1 MKRVVV
7 ISGTNHYEERAKSVI
22 EEYQKEHEVIYLT
35 SDFNHWKKEYFS
47 VELPFAQQLHVPGYQ
62 KNISVSR
69 IWSHI
74 VFSIKTFFR
83 LCKLKP
89 DIVYAEIPHNT
100 LAVATKWYKRLHKC
114 ELIFDIFDMWPEA
127 LPMKSNNPVFKL
139 ACSVWGGFRNH
150 NLKFADKVYTECNYF
165 QELIN
170 QEGCY
175 VPMETKYLTRKK
187 IDLDIQTIW
196 DADRLHICYGYG
208 LFTGGL
214 GLDFGARAL
223 GCMSIPMSSGNTQR
237 QLMCMED
244 FGATAFACTP
254 SYAMY
259 LAEAAKEAGVV
270 ERLQLKAGINGAEPW
285 TDEMRHQI
293 EDTLNVNCFDI
304 YGLCEITG
312 PGVACDCI
320 HHKGL
325 HVYEDHFFPEV
336 LNPVDH
342 TPCAEGETGELVF
355 TTLSKEGM
363 PLIRYRTKD
372 LTSIEYGKCE
382 CGRTLPR
389 IQKFTGRTDD
399 MKVIRGVNVFP
410 TQVEAALLSIGE
422 GVAPHYMM
430 VVDRENNLD
439 VLTVMV
445 EVDEKYFSDEIRKL
459 EALKKKIELALKQA
473 LGVAVKVKLCEPKSI
488 QRSEGKAKRVIDNRN
503 L

>member
-1 MKRVVV
+1 MAKVALQDWKEQIRDPKIECMSRDEMTALQSEKLVAQVKRVYENVPFYRKKMDDLGV
-7 ISGTNHYEERAKSVI
+7 KPEDIKGIEDIGKLPFTTKEDLRDNYPFGLLAVPQKDIVRVQGTSGT
-22 EEYQKEHEVIYLT
+22 T
-35 SDFNHWKKEYFS
+35 
-47 VELPFAQQLHVPGYQ
+47 G
-62 KNISVSR
+62 
-69 IWSHI
+69 
-74 VFSIKTFFR
+74 
-83 LCKLKP
+83 KL
-89 DIVYAEIPHNT
+89 T
-100 LAVATKWYKRLHKC
+100 LASYTQKDVDVWAECVAR
-114 ELIFDIFDMWPEA
+114 A
-127 LPMKSNNPVFKL
+127 LTMAGL
-139 ACSVWGGFRNH
+139 
-150 NLKFADKVYTECNYF
+150 TE
-165 QELIN
+165 E
-170 QEGCY
+170 
-175 VPMETKYLTRKK
+175 
-187 IDLDIQTIW
+187 
-196 DADRLHICYGYG
+196 DRLHVCYGYG
-208 LFTGGL
+208 LFTGGM
-214 GLDFGARAL
+214 GLDLGARAL

-254 SYAMY
+254 SYALY
-259 LAEAAKEAGVV
+259 LAEAAREAGVID
-270 ERLQLKAGINGAEPW
+270 RLQLKAGINGAEPW

-293 EDTLNVNCFDI
+293 EDILNVNCFDI

-325 HVYEDHFFPEV
+325 HIYEDHFYPEI
-336 LNPVDH
+336 LNPADNS
-342 TPCAEGETGELVF
+342 PCADGETGELVF

-363 PLIRYRTKD
+363 PLLRYRTKD
-372 LTSIEYGKCE
+372 LTCIDHSICE

-410 TQVEAALLSIGE
+410 TQVETALLSIGD
-422 GVAPHYMM
+422 GVAPHYML

-459 EALKKKIELALKQA
+459 DALKNKVAATLKQA
-473 LGVAVKVKLCEPKSI
+473 LGVAVKVKLCEPKTI